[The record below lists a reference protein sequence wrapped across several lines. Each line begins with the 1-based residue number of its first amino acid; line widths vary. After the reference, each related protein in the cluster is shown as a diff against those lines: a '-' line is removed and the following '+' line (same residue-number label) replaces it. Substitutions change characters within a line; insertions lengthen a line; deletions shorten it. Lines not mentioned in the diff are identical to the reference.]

1 MEISVSLWS
10 FHQKISAGEL
20 TQLSAISAAKEL
32 GFDCIEYTDL
42 IPPEGKSATEYAKE
56 IRAEA
61 DRVGIK
67 INCYAIGAN
76 MVQETDE
83 DDEKE
88 IERVCRELDLAKIM
102 GVPVF
107 RHDGIRNLPSRFK
120 SFDQALPK
128 MAENIRR
135 VADYGKSLGIKTM
148 VENHGKICQDS
159 TRVENLF
166 ATVNHEN
173 FGLLVDIGNFMCVDE
188 KPEIAVSRCA
198 PYAFHLHAK
207 DFHFAP
213 YKTETIDGFFRT
225 RAMNQLK
232 GAVIGEGV
240 VPVEQCFAI
249 MKDAGYSGSC
259 TIEFEGSEPCM
270 EGLAKGLKNLK
281 EILKKLNY

>member
-10 FHQKISAGEL
+10 FHQKISTGEL

-32 GFDCIEYTDL
+32 GFDGIEFTDL
-42 IPPEGKSATEYAKE
+42 IAPEGMSVTEHAKNLK
-56 IRAEA
+56 AEA

-67 INCYAIGAN
+67 ITCYSISAD

-88 IERVCRELDLAKIM
+88 IERVCRELDNAKIL
-102 GVPVF
+102 GVPIM
-107 RHDGIRNLPSRFK
+107 RHDGLKDLPARFR

-148 VENHGKICQDS
+148 VENHGKVCQDS
-159 TRVENLF
+159 IRVEKLF

-207 DFHFAP
+207 DFHFSP
-213 YKTETIDGFFRT
+213 YKTDTIDWHFRT

-249 MKDAGYSGSC
+249 MNTVWKQ
-259 TIEFEGSEPCM
+259 
-270 EGLAKGLKNLK
+270 NVLK
-281 EILKKLNY
+281 ESRPPLRGVVLKTPYKDLSLPAP